1 MTTQVDDESLSATA
15 GEYVLG
21 TLSVSERLAF
31 EQQMQRHPALQ
42 AEVYFWQDHLL
53 YLARGVQPVQPKAE
67 VWPSI
72 ETALAPRVAT
82 LAPVTPVPPV
92 TPLGPQP
99 SDAANDSLWRRLK
112 RWQWVAGVAMA
123 ASLVLA
129 TVLGMKTL
137 LPPAAMPE
145 RYLAV
150 LQAPDDRS
158 TGWIVEVTRG
168 DRVRL
173 IPVGAPQSVPVGKSL
188 QFWTKAKDA
197 AGPTSMGLVTA
208 GRTNEYAFTALP
220 SAGVEQLF
228 EVTLEPEGGSTIGR
242 PTGPIL
248 FVGRTVRL

>member
-1 MTTQVDDESLSATA
+1 MTTPVDDESLSATA

-21 TLSVSERLAF
+21 TLSASERLAF
-31 EQQMQRHPALQ
+31 EQQLQRQPALQ

-53 YLARGVQPVQPKAE
+53 YLARGVQPVQPRAE
-67 VWPSI
+67 MWPSI

-82 LAPVTPVPPV
+82 LAPVAPVGP
-92 TPLGPQP
+92 PQP
-99 SDAANDSLWRRLK
+99 ADAANDGLWRRLK

-129 TVLGMKTL
+129 TVLGVKTL

-173 IPVGAPQSVPVGKSL
+173 IPVGAQPPVPAGKSL

>member
-1 MTTQVDDESLSATA
+1 MSTLDDMEMSSADA

-21 TLSVSERLAF
+21 TLSPSERQAF
-31 EQQMQRHPALQ
+31 ERALSRSPALQ
-42 AEVYFWQDHLL
+42 ADVYFWQDKLL
-53 YLARGVQPVQPKAE
+53 FLARDVPPVQPGAE
-67 VWPSI
+67 LWPTI
-72 ETALAPRVAT
+72 EKALAPRA
-82 LAPVTPVPPV
+82 LNDPVTSV
-92 TPLGPQP
+92 GPGA
-99 SDAANDSLWRRLK
+99 DAANDSLWQRLK
-112 RWQWVAGVAMA
+112 RWQWIGGTAIA

-129 TVLGMKTL
+129 TVLGVKSLT
-137 LPPAAMPE
+137 PTAQAPE

-158 TGWIVEVTRG
+158 TGWLVEVTRG

-173 IPVGAPQSVPVGKSL
+173 IPVGAPQAVPAGKSL

-197 AGPTSMGLVTA
+197 AGPTSLGLVTA
-208 GRTNEYAFTALP
+208 GRINEYAFTALP
-220 SAGVEQLF
+220 TAGEEQLF